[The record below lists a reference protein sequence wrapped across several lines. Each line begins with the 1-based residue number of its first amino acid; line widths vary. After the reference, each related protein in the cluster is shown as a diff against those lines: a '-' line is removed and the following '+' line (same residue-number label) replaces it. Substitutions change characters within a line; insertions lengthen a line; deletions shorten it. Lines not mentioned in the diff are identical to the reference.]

1 MALIVDTNVLYAAM
15 DRRDTH
21 HRACRDLLDETTDA
35 IVVPATVLPELD
47 YFVRS
52 RLGQVAHL
60 ALLREVTE
68 GGLTV
73 EELRR
78 QDYLR
83 VRQICAKYS
92 DADIGLVDA
101 SVVAIAERLN
111 EPKIATLDHRHFRM
125 IQARHVDAFELLPA

>member
-1 MALIVDTNVLYAAM
+1 MSLIFDTNVLFAAL
-15 DRRDTH
+15 DRSDKH
-21 HRACRDLLDETTDA
+21 HEACRELVESA
-35 IVVPATVLPELD
+35 REARIIPATVLVELD
-47 YFVRS
+47 HFIRQ
-52 RLGQVAHL
+52 RLHEVAH
-60 ALLREVTE
+60 AAFLRDITD
-68 GGLTV
+68 GAYFV

-78 QDYLR
+78 EDYIR

-125 IQARHVDAFELLPA
+125 IQPRHVDAFGLLPA